1 MRGLVEEIESFFFFL
16 NNRKERNVKLIFP
29 ILLVLLSK
37 IDFVLEINIIIEKKN

>member
-1 MRGLVEEIESFFFFL
+1 M
-16 NNRKERNVKLIFP
+16 KLIFP